1 VEAVSGGD
9 QLLSVGIQGPTV
21 RHLEHSGQG
30 RRGWDGLECRAPH
43 PFLAPP
49 GHRHTIWLLHHPR
62 LAPPMSLLPALSTPT
77 PHPSLPHV
85 LLKSRPRSC
94 PSGFLS
100 VPPQWRVGRM
110 WVVGQSPRPP
120 PRSWMLS
127 GVRVRPQWSPPLPP
141 ATLDVCSD
149 GWLHGRRLPLECRSA
164 CLSTANGR
172 PVTTDPRR
180 GWVAS
185 GLLPQAGTSSGHS
198 SPTTSTATS

>member
-1 VEAVSGGD
+1 
-9 QLLSVGIQGPTV
+9 
-21 RHLEHSGQG
+21 
-30 RRGWDGLECRAPH
+30 
-43 PFLAPP
+43 
-49 GHRHTIWLLHHPR
+49 
-62 LAPPMSLLPALSTPT
+62 MS
-77 PHPSLPHV
+77 
-85 LLKSRPRSC
+85 C
-94 PSGFLS
+94 
-100 VPPQWRVGRM
+100 
-110 WVVGQSPRPP
+110 
-120 PRSWMLS
+120 
-127 GVRVRPQWSPPLPP
+127 SPPLPRSPRSQAHNLAAASPPAGPSYVALARPLNPDATPFSPSRAFEVATEELPEWLPFSPSSMEGRSYVGRWSITSPAPSFVDVVRGKGKAPMVTPPP